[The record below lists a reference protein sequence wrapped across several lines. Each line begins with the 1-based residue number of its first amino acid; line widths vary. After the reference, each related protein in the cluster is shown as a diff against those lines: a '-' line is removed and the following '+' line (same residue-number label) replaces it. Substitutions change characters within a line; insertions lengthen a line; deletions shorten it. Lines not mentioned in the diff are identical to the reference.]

1 MKKCALQIV
10 SICLA
15 IFITYISGGL
25 NIYHY
30 CCDACREHGHD
41 IFQTIS
47 CEEVHKSMHN
57 AQCTIHNYKNDS
69 LHECN
74 ICKGQCTACCCKNK
88 VSICKNNETKVS
100 DADHCGIIHIEAPYL
115 SQFNPLKVNFIS
127 PLVAILPI
135 SMHNAQCTIHNTE
148 CKKQSEAIPLVQ
160 NLTGRAIIVRKSVYL
175 I

>member
-1 MKKCALQIV
+1 MV
-10 SICLA
+10 
-15 IFITYISGGL
+15 
-25 NIYHY
+25 N
-30 CCDACREHGHD
+30 
-41 IFQTIS
+41 
-47 CEEVHKSMHN
+47 
-57 AQCTIHNYKNDS
+57 
-69 LHECN
+69 
-74 ICKGQCTACCCKNK
+74 
-88 VSICKNNETKVS
+88 